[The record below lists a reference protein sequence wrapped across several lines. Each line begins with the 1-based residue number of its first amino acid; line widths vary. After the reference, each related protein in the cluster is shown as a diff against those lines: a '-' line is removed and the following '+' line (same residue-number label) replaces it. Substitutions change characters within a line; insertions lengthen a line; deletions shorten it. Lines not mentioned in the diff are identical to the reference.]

1 MSLALQRA
9 APVAAALAPLS
20 DCSQGLWPAC
30 LVPTLADG
38 CVDLPKLLGH
48 VNHLLRAGC
57 DGVTL
62 FGTCGEGASFSVAE
76 RKQVLEYVVKA
87 GVSPRKLLVATYACA
102 LPDAVELTRHATA
115 FGVYGVM
122 FIPPFYFSNPTDDGV
137 VCPLSVFCSTFSVH

>member
-1 MSLALQRA
+1 M
-9 APVAAALAPLS
+9 
-20 DCSQGLWPAC
+20 
-30 LVPTLADG
+30 ADG
-38 CVDLPKLLGH
+38 SVDLPKLLGH

-76 RKQVLEYVVKA
+76 RKQVLAYVVKA

-137 VCPLSVFCSTFSVH
+137 VCPLFFAALFQCTEWRFVSAPFSRCVLVTICPGASHLRAH